1 MAGMNKLTTAKRAE
15 VIGLLCE
22 GMSMRA
28 ICRAT
33 GVARQT
39 ISDLLESAGKAAS
52 DYQAAAFVDLPCK
65 VIECDEIWSFCYSK
79 EKNVPADKQD
89 EYGFGDVWTWT
100 AIDADTKLVPSWLVG
115 ERTISDAWVFLSDLK
130 SRLHDTRIQ
139 LTTDG
144 LRNYLTVVDGLWAD
158 NIDFAMLHK
167 IYGRPVGEKANP
179 ERKYSPD
186 ICTGIDVRVIAGD
199 PDPKR
204 ISTSYVERQ
213 NLTMR
218 MGMRRFTRLTNGFSK
233 KIEFHAHA
241 VSLNFMYY
249 NFARAHQSLRVKNA
263 DGTFNKRSPA
273 MAAGL
278 ADHIWTTWEIAQ
290 LLD

>member
-1 MAGMNKLTTAKRAE
+1 MNKLSNQKRGE
-15 VIGLLCE
+15 IIGLLCE

-28 ICRAT
+28 IARTT

-39 ISDLLESAGKAAS
+39 IADLLESIGKATSA
-52 DYQAAAFVDLPCK
+52 YQNKTLVNLPCK

-79 EKNVPADKQD
+79 AKNIPAEKED
-89 EYGFGDVWTWT
+89 EFGYGDVWTWT
-100 AIDADTKLVPSWLVG
+100 SIDADTKLVPSWLVG
-115 ERTISDAWVFLSDLK
+115 ERTLEDAYTFMSDLK
-130 SRLHDTRIQ
+130 ARLAESRIQ

-144 LRNYLTVVDGLWAD
+144 YLQYLRAVDGLWAD
-158 NIDFAMLHK
+158 DIDFAMIHK
-167 IYGRPVGEKANP
+167 NYNALDDKSP
-179 ERKYSPD
+179 ERKYSPAE
-186 ICTGIDVRVIAGD
+186 CTGIDIRVIAGH

-249 NFARAHQSLRVKNA
+249 NFARPHMSLRVEQAN
-263 DGTFNKRSPA
+263 GTYSKRTPA
-273 MAAGL
+273 MAAGI
-278 ADHIWTTWEIAQ
+278 ADHVWSVQEIAE
-290 LLD
+290 LLDSN